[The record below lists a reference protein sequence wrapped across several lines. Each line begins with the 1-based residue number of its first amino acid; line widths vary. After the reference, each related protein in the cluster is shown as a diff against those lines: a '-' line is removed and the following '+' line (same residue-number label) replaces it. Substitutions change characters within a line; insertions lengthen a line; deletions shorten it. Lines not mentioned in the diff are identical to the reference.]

1 MPAKRKPDD
10 NLNDNDAPSSKA
22 SKTDDSSNLN
32 AAAQATEQPLSFLSF
47 LQKFGLNGL
56 STLSKNLPLTTTND
70 LSRAL
75 GKYKFVS
82 VSPDQ
87 ERIETPSKEILID
100 EKYKSIFFNM
110 PYSVRLPYLQKA
122 RP

>member
-56 STLSKNLPLTTTND
+56 STLSKNIKVFSLICHILLGYLTYKKQD
-70 LSRAL
+70 LL
-75 GKYKFVS
+75 
-82 VSPDQ
+82 
-87 ERIETPSKEILID
+87 LISQLII
-100 EKYKSIFFNM
+100 KKLSF
-110 PYSVRLPYLQKA
+110 S
-122 RP
+122 